1 MSETAPS
8 KHPVGSDPV
17 WQAALDLGAQ
27 ASARPE
33 GRNRRRPCLLLY
45 GSAASESPGGTGSSV
60 GRASQPSS
68 EPTADGAAASGSS
81 GTPCV
86 GRPCVSAL
94 RTRLVLRGEPD
105 DCADWLS
112 WM

>member
-1 MSETAPS
+1 MTETALA
-8 KHPVGSDPV
+8 KHPDGSDAA

-45 GSAASESPGGTGSSV
+45 RSAASESPGGTGSSV

-68 EPTADGAAASGSS
+68 EPAADGAEVRGSS
-81 GTPCV
+81 GTQCV
-86 GRPCVSAL
+86 GRRCVSAL
-94 RTRLVLRGEPD
+94 RFRLVLRAEPD
-105 DCADWLS
+105 EGADWLA
-112 WM
+112 WV